1 MNRGDSDPLAFL
13 RGWIGCSASD
23 ELDLRQA
30 LSGRVLDVGAGPGSR
45 IDPSSKIGLD
55 QVEPEMAVAV
65 DRSFAGRPGASHA
78 VIADVDGRSLPFADG
93 SFDVS
98 VCMHVLEHVAKPRF
112 LVQEL
117 ARVVKP
123 RGWIFIAIPNGW
135 SLSDNLYKA
144 WKSVFLIFKGE
155 AIPHV
160 QRFTKSAML
169 KLLTDNPCDVR
180 YVARMGESWEWL
192 SKHPRMRGALAS
204 LTRSASSD
212 FLSYGWLFV
221 ARRR

>member
-1 MNRGDSDPLAFL
+1 MESDPLAFL
-13 RGWIGCSASD
+13 RAWIDCSESD
-23 ELDLRQA
+23 QLDLRQA

-45 IDPSSKIGLD
+45 IDPSSKVALD
-55 QVEPEMAVAV
+55 QVKPEIAVAV
-65 DRSFAGRPGASHA
+65 DQTFVRRPSYGHA
-78 VIADVDGRSLPFADG
+78 VIANVDAGSLPFADG
-93 SFDVS
+93 SFDVG
-98 VCMHVLEHVAKPRF
+98 VCMHVLEHVSKPRG

-123 RGWIFIAIPNGW
+123 GGWIFVAIPNGW

-144 WKSVFLIFKGE
+144 WKSVFLVFKGE
-155 AIPHV
+155 PIPHV
-160 QRFTKSAML
+160 QRFTKSAVP
-169 KLLTDNPCDVR
+169 KLFEDSRCDVR
-180 YVARMGESWEWL
+180 YVARIGESWEWL
-192 SKHPRMRGALAS
+192 SKHPAIRGVLGR